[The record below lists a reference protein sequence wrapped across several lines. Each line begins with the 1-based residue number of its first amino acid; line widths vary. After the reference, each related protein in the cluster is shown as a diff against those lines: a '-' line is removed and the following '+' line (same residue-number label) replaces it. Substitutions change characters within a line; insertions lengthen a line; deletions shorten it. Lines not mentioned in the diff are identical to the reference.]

1 MHATNS
7 TPPKVGLKYI
17 LNTHSPQLTEIF
29 LNIFL
34 ARWDGGRGGGVEGGG
49 KGEEKMVSF
58 NRPKLV

>member
-17 LNTHSPQLTEIF
+17 LNIHSPQLTEIF
-29 LNIFL
+29 LQIFL
-34 ARWDGGRGGGVEGGG
+34 AKWDGGRRVEGGG

-58 NRPKLV
+58 NGPKLV